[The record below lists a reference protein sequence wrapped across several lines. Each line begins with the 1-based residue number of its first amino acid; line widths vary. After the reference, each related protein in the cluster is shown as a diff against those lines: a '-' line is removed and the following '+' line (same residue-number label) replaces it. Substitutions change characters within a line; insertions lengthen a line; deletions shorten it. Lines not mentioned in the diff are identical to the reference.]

1 MSGNEH
7 VLVFTRARDSR
18 AFIMH
23 HPFREAGNNFFRG
36 RVPDNRNVLEADFFN
51 FQCCRLGRIERL
63 LGFRGGYRRSVS
75 GRRRTGC
82 RGRTYFFSTV
92 FHVPPVREPRTIG
105 RRIDKQKT
113 QSKEYDKYKNKAE
126 SFSKLG
132 TAFTPWLITVGL
144 VSTPDNRAY
153 VLLVQMAEIVWGFH
167 N

>member
-23 HPFREAGNNFFRG
+23 HPFREVGNNFFRG
-36 RVPDNRNVLEADFFN
+36 R
-51 FQCCRLGRIERL
+51 
-63 LGFRGGYRRSVS
+63 
-75 GRRRTGC
+75 
-82 RGRTYFFSTV
+82 
-92 FHVPPVREPRTIG
+92 VPPVREPRTIG

-153 VLLVQMAEIVWGFH
+153 VLLVQM
-167 N
+167 